1 MRRASVLGGGAAILL
16 LGLTLTI
23 APSASATVL
32 CKTGTNPCT
41 GGTYAKGTAIEMSLA
56 SPVEMEPPFGVIEC
70 TGSTINAEV
79 TNAGGE
85 SSTVTANLTSFT
97 MSSCNCPMTV
107 LNKGSLEIHSTGSGN
122 GTVTLRESEVT
133 TECGGFHCIIGTS
146 NTDIGSLTGGAMASL
161 AVNATTPRTGGRS
174 GAFCGNMWPWTAR
187 YTITKPEPLFVEE
200 NANATLSTVL
210 CKSASNPCSGGSYPK
225 GTAIEMSLKSG
236 VKSVL
241 DPPYGAI
248 ECSESPVKGEVT
260 GPGGGGSPVFG
271 TIGTLSLGK
280 CNANV
285 SVLNKGIFTIES
297 PKEGNGTFKLEGL
310 ETTVEFLGTHCI
322 YSGKISFSLKGG
334 EMASLATSSSL
345 RRTSGRSG
353 AFCGESA
360 AWTVEYTVT
369 APEPLYVEEA

>member
-1 MRRASVLGGGAAILL
+1 MRRVSVLGGGVAILL
-16 LGLTLTI
+16 LALTL
-23 APSASATVL
+23 AVASSASATVL
-32 CKTGTNPCT
+32 CKTATNPCT

-79 TNAGGE
+79 TSAGGE
-85 SSTVTANLTSFT
+85 SSTVTANLTSFAL
-97 MSSCNCPMTV
+97 SSCNCPMTV
-107 LNKGSLEIHSTGSGN
+107 LQKGSLELHSAGSGN
-122 GTVTLRESEVT
+122 GTVTLNGSEVT
-133 TECGGFHCIIGTS
+133 TECSGFHCIVKTTI
-146 NTDIGSLTGGAMASL
+146 TDIGSLAGGEMASL

-174 GAFCGNMWPWTAR
+174 GAFCGSGWPWTAR

-200 NANATLSTVL
+200 SVGTNLSTVL
-210 CKSASNPCSGGSYPK
+210 CKTASNPCAGGSYPK
-225 GTAIEMSLKSG
+225 GTVIEASLKSG
-236 VKSVL
+236 VKSAL

-248 ECSESPVKGEVT
+248 ECSESLVKGAVT

-271 TIGTLSLGK
+271 TIGTLSFGK
-280 CNANV
+280 CSATV

-297 PKEGNGTFKLEGL
+297 PKENNGTFKLEGL
-310 ETTVEFLGTHCI
+310 ETTVEFIGTHCI
-322 YSGKISFSLKGG
+322 YSGKLSFSLKGG
-334 EMASLATSSSL
+334 EMASLATSSTL